1 MPRKC
6 FWLDTCLVPLSL
18 KHLRYQGCAK
28 LLFDVFF
35 STCLCFESVT
45 SLFPSYF
52 LLFSCCS
59 FKFFLKE
66 TIKQQF
72 QPILMFPCPINICSV
87 FVGWQLF
94 SHPRYPGA
102 NQRLG
107 LSMQW
112 PLGKPVGP
120 RNHQLWWSCRGAGYN
135 PTHFA
140 ETAIYRGP
148 IILHFMT
155 SKGHIMQV
163 L

>member
-59 FKFFLKE
+59 FNFFLEE

-72 QPILMFPCPINICSV
+72 QPILMFPCPINI
-87 FVGWQLF
+87 F
-94 SHPRYPGA
+94 SAFLLKTAPGILVQTNGLDYQCNGHLA
-102 NQRLG
+102 NQSWNRQKSG
-107 LSMQW
+107 PNVTSYEY
-112 PLGKPVGP
+112 GEVVVGP
-120 RNHQLWWSCRGAGYN
+120 VITL
-135 PTHFA
+135 
-140 ETAIYRGP
+140 P
-148 IILHFMT
+148 ICLF
-155 SKGHIMQV
+155 GH